1 MTANPTFKKLA
12 PERQAEILSAAIAIF
27 ARHGYYEA
35 NVDSICKEANIS
47 NGSLYRYFTN
57 KENLYICAC
66 NYSLEVMF
74 SDVYELDPPEDK
86 SIYNV
91 IRDMLLSTQKFYDQN
106 PDFFL
111 FYSDIWAT
119 SMNQF
124 VPKVSMQVEE
134 KIDAFWAGL
143 VKKSLAK
150 GEIDPIFTP
159 EYAAYLID
167 SQTLLFFFSLTS
179 AYHKKRFDVFLRNE
193 QGHLSTPEL
202 IEKMVENLR
211 LSLSP
216 RT

>member
-1 MTANPTFKKLA
+1 MTANPTFKKLS
-12 PERQAEILSAAIAIF
+12 PERQADILNAAIAVF

-35 NVDSICKEANIS
+35 NIDSICKEANIS
-47 NGSLYRYFTN
+47 NGSLYRYFTS

-66 NYSLEVMF
+66 DYSLEVMF
-74 SDVYELDPPEDK
+74 NDVYELDPPENK
-86 SIYNV
+86 SIYD
-91 IRDMLLSTQKFYDQN
+91 IISDMLVSTQRFYDQH

-111 FYSDIWAT
+111 FYSDIWAA

-124 VPKVSMQVEE
+124 VPKVPMHVEE
-134 KIDAFWAGL
+134 RIDNFWAGL
-143 VKKSLAK
+143 VKKGLAK
-150 GEIDPIFTP
+150 GEIDPVFTP

-179 AYHKKRFDVFLRNE
+179 AYHKKRFDVFLRSE
-193 QGHLSTPEL
+193 QGAPSTSEL

-216 RT
+216 R